1 MFEFTRYYGRRRVKG
16 SAALAVGLAILTS
29 LYVYMFPSISSS
41 IDLDAYV
48 ESMPPALQAAFGT
61 QALGTIEGF
70 LATEL
75 YSFGIVLLMGL
86 YLAYSAA
93 SVIADDVEDER
104 MDMLLALP
112 VTRSKV
118 LLEKFSA
125 LLVPIA
131 VVNVVLPV
139 VVYGGVLAIGES
151 LSVADLLM
159 AHVLSIPYLLATASV
174 GLLASVWFDRT
185 SLAQRAAMGVV
196 FGLFLVDS
204 VVTDTDFA
212 VLGSLSPTRYYDPAA
227 ILVESSYD
235 VVGAAVL
242 LVAAGALV
250 ALSRASFQ
258 RKDIT

>member
-1 MFEFTRYYGRRRVKG
+1 MFEFSRYYGRRRIKG
-16 SAALAVGLAILTS
+16 SLALAAGLAVLTS
-29 LYVYMFPSISSS
+29 LYVWMFPSISEG

-48 ESMPPALQAAFGT
+48 QSMPPALRVAFGI
-61 QALGTIEGF
+61 QSLGSIEGF
-70 LATEL
+70 LAAEL

-86 YLAYSAA
+86 YLAYAAA

-125 LLVPIA
+125 LLVPIV
-131 VVNVVLPV
+131 VVNLVLPV

-159 AHVLSIPYLLATASV
+159 AHALSVPYLLATASV
-174 GLLASVWFDRT
+174 GLCASVWFDRT
-185 SLAQRAAMGVV
+185 SLAQRAAMGAV

-204 VVTDTDFA
+204 VVTNTEFA
-212 VLGSLSPTRYYDPAA
+212 ALGALSPTRYYDPAA
-227 ILVESSYD
+227 ILVRSEYD
-235 VVGAAVL
+235 LAGAAVL
-242 LVAAGALV
+242 LVAAVVLV
-250 ALSRASFQ
+250 AASRAYFR
-258 RKDIT
+258 RKDIN

>member
-16 SAALAVGLAILTS
+16 SAALTVGLAVLTL
-29 LYVYMFPSISSS
+29 LYVYMFPSISEGV
-41 IDLDAYV
+41 DLDAYV

-131 VVNVVLPV
+131 VVNVALPV

-151 LSVADLLM
+151 LSVTDLLM
-159 AHVLSIPYLLATASV
+159 AHVLAVPYLLATAAV

-212 VLGSLSPTRYYDPAA
+212 VLGSLSPTRYYDPTA
-227 ILVESSYD
+227 ILVGSEYD
-235 VVGAAVL
+235 LLGGAILLGAAAVL
-242 LVAAGALV
+242 VAV
-250 ALSRASFQ
+250 SRAYFQ

>member
-1 MFEFTRYYGRRRVKG
+1 
-16 SAALAVGLAILTS
+16 
-29 LYVYMFPSISSS
+29 
-41 IDLDAYV
+41 
-48 ESMPPALQAAFGT
+48 MPPALRAAFGI
-61 QALGTIEGF
+61 QALGSIEGF
-70 LATEL
+70 LAAEL

-131 VVNVVLPV
+131 VVNIVLPV

-159 AHVLSIPYLLATASV
+159 AHALSVPYLLATASV

-185 SLAQRAAMGVV
+185 GLAQRAAMGVV

-212 VLGSLSPTRYYDPAA
+212 ALGALSPTRYYDPAA
-227 ILVESSYD
+227 ILVRSEYD
-235 VVGAAVL
+235 LLGAALLLGGAAVL
-242 LVAAGALV
+242 VAA
-250 ALSRASFQ
+250 SRAYFQ